1 MSETK
6 TYVFGEGGGSQNNG
20 FDPNLLLG
28 MMFGG
33 GGFGGFGG
41 GAGFLWPLFL
51 LFAWM
56 RNGFGG
62 FGGNGNGFCG
72 CNNGYEFLSQQI
84 NNSTGRELLMQAING
99 NGNAINQLSSTLGCQ
114 VGDIQN
120 ALHALST
127 QICQFSGQTGLGQQQ
142 IINALER
149 GDASLAN
156 QMSMCCCDIR
166 TAIQTCCCNTERA
179 IAGVEGTVTRGF
191 ADVGYALRDQTCNLE
206 KALAAS
212 TAQIIEGQRAAEMRE
227 LQRDLAERDRE
238 LAKKDVIIN
247 NSQQTATFSQMLTQ
261 ATQPIYGAI
270 THLQSDVDGIK
281 CKLPKTE
288 VVPVAQEYIPLNR
301 SVNVAYGPYGVCGGA
316 AFNGLG
322 LGFNNGGFGFV

>member
-6 TYVFGEGGGSQNNG
+6 TYVFGEGGNNSQNS

-41 GAGFLWPLFL
+41 GANFLWPLFL

-56 RNGFGG
+56 RNGFG
-62 FGGNGNGFCG
+62 FGGNGGFCG
-72 CNNGYEFLSQQI
+72 CNNGYEFLSSQI

-99 NGNAINQLSSTLGCQ
+99 NGNAINQLASTLGCQ

-120 ALHALST
+120 ALHSLST
-127 QICQFSGQTGLGQQQ
+127 QICQFSSQTGLGQQQ
-142 IINALER
+142 IINSLER
-149 GDASLAN
+149 GDAALAN
-156 QMSMCCCDIR
+156 QMSQCCCDIR
-166 TAIQTCCCNTERA
+166 TAIQACCCDTQRA
-179 IAGVEGTVTRGF
+179 VAGVEATVTRGF

-212 TAQIIEGQRAAEMRE
+212 TASILEGQRNAEFRE

-238 LAKKDVIIN
+238 IAKKDVIIN
-247 NSQQTATFSQMLTQ
+247 NAQQTATFGQMLTQ
-261 ATQPIYGAI
+261 ATQPIYAAVGA
-270 THLQSDVDGIK
+270 LQSDVDGIK
-281 CKLPKTE
+281 CRLPKTE
-288 VVPVAQEYIPLNR
+288 TITVQPDYIPVNR
-301 SVNVAYGPYGVCGGA
+301 GVNVAYGPYGVCGGLG
-316 AFNGLG
+316 FSGLG
-322 LGFNNGGFGFV
+322 LGFNNGFNFV

>member
-6 TYVFGEGGGSQNNG
+6 TYVFGEGGGNSQNS

-41 GAGFLWPLFL
+41 GANFLWPLFL

-56 RNGFGG
+56 RNGFG
-62 FGGNGNGFCG
+62 FGGGGGFCG
-72 CNNGYEFLSQQI
+72 CNNGYEFLSSQI
-84 NNSTGRELLMQAING
+84 NNRAGQEFLMQAIGRNES
-99 NGNAINQLSSTLGCQ
+99 AIGQLANMFGCKT
-114 VGDIQN
+114 GEIQAILN
-120 ALHALST
+120 SLSQ
-127 QICQFSGQTGLGQQQ
+127 QICQFSNQTGIGQQQ

-149 GDASLAN
+149 GDSSLAYQLSQN
-156 QMSMCCCDIR
+156 SCDIRNAIQACCCD
-166 TAIQTCCCNTERA
+166 TQRA
-179 IAGVEGTVTRGF
+179 VAGVEATVTRGF

-212 TAQIIEGQRAAEMRE
+212 TASILEGQRNAEFRE

-247 NSQQTATFSQMLTQ
+247 NAQQTATFGQMLTQ
-261 ATQPIYGAI
+261 ATQPIYAAVGA
-270 THLQSDVDGIK
+270 LQSDVDGIK
-281 CKLPKTE
+281 CKLPKTVTLPFNE
-288 VVPVAQEYIPLNR
+288 AQAIPNCL
-301 SVNVAYGPYGVCGGA
+301 AYQL
-316 AFNGLG
+316 LG
-322 LGFNNGGFGFV
+322 YPNLGFNNNGFV